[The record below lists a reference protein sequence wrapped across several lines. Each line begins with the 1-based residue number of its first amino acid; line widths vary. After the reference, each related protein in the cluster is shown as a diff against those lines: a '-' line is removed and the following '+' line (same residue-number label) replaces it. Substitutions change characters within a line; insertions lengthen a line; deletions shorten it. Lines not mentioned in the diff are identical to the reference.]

1 MLRKI
6 FVCALTLTA
15 VICLV
20 GCGEEK
26 IDGTPDKAVLAY
38 AEIAMTGD
46 SENMS
51 AAGFTENDRKEIR
64 YNMARTFIDALSGV
78 APLSQSSA
86 EKITQIYFDRLKGE
100 VKIQTTLK
108 KNDPDRPIVTIT
120 TTPIDQGSSA
130 RSAAAKNEELIALI
144 GMVGKLK
151 SEGAN
156 EDALKENADVQ
167 NLAIT
172 ALTKYINNIQFQ
184 DEKTI
189 DVLCN
194 KVTGSDGK
202 VHWAPVDSAA
212 FVDFLTGKK

>member
-1 MLRKI
+1 MLKKI
-6 FVCALTLTA
+6 FVCMLTFA
-15 VICLV
+15 AMICLT

-46 SENMS
+46 SDNMS

-64 YNMARTFIDALSGV
+64 YTMARTFTDALKGI

-86 EKITQIYFDRLKGE
+86 EKITQIYFDKLKGE
-100 VKIQTTLK
+100 VKFQTTLK
-108 KNDPDRPIVTIT
+108 KNDADRPIVTIT

-151 SEGAN
+151 AEGAS
-156 EDALKENADVQ
+156 DDDLKENADVQ

-184 DEKTI
+184 SEKTI
-189 DVLCN
+189 DVPCN

-202 VHWAPVDSAA
+202 IHWAPADSNA
-212 FVDFLTGKK
+212 FVDFLTGK

>member
-1 MLRKI
+1 MLTKI
-6 FVCALTLTA
+6 FVCMLTLAT

-38 AEIAMTGD
+38 AEIAMTGE
-46 SENMS
+46 SANMA

-64 YNMARTFIDALSGV
+64 YNMARTFTEALNGI

-86 EKITQIYFDRLKGE
+86 EKITQIYFDKLKGE
-100 VKIQTTLK
+100 VKFQTTLK
-108 KNDPDRPIVTIT
+108 KDDAERPIVTIT

-130 RSAAAKNEELIALI
+130 RNAAIKNEELIALI

-151 SEGAN
+151 SEGAS
-156 EDALKENADVQ
+156 DDDLKENADVQ

-172 ALTKYINNIQFQ
+172 ALTKYIDNIHFQ
-184 DEKTI
+184 DEKTV
-189 DVLCN
+189 DVPCN
-194 KVTGSDGK
+194 KVVGSDGK
-202 VHWAPVDSAA
+202 IHWAPADSDA
-212 FVDFLTGKK
+212 FVDFLTGK